1 MRHSPTARTRPAV
14 ALTLAVL
21 AVAALP
27 ACGASAAKGE
37 EAPDVKLPPVG
48 ADWDYQIGG
57 AYPPPKGVEIVARD
71 RADDPASGLY
81 NVCYVNAFQ
90 TQPDEKWPSRLLLHD
105 AKGEVV
111 GDPEWDGESVLDIT
125 TAAKREEAAERV
137 GAWFE
142 SCADKGFDA
151 VEPDNLD
158 TFTRWPDL
166 LTADQATAYASLLS
180 KRAHEL
186 GLAIAQ
192 KNTGPLAARRA
203 KTGLDFAVVE
213 ECGRYDEC
221 GEFAKPYQDRVV
233 VVEYEDKGMAKACDG
248 FGDRLSV
255 VRRDVDVSTPD
266 DDGYV
271 REVC

>member
-1 MRHSPTARTRPAV
+1 MSMVHSPAAHRRPAIIG
-14 ALTLAVL
+14 ALVL
-21 AVAALP
+21 AVVALSG
-27 ACGASAAKGE
+27 CGTTTTNEPK
-37 EAPDVKLPPVG
+37 VKLPPVG
-48 ADWDYQIGG
+48 AAWDYQIGG
-57 AYPPPKGVEIVARD
+57 AYEPPKGVEIVSRD
-71 RADDPASGLY
+71 RADDPAPGLY

-105 AKGEVV
+105 TKGEVV
-111 GDPEWDGESVLDIT
+111 EDPEWDGESVLDIT
-125 TAAKREEAAERV
+125 TAAKREEAAEKV

-142 SCADKGFDA
+142 ECADKGFDA

-166 LTADQATAYASLLS
+166 LTADQATAYVSLLA
-180 KRAHEL
+180 KRAHDL

-192 KNTGPLAARRA
+192 KNTGPLATRRA
-203 KTGLDFAVVE
+203 TAGLDFAVVE

-221 GEFAKPYQDRVV
+221 GAFAKPYKDRVV
-233 VVEYEDKGMAKACDG
+233 VVEYEDKGMAKACDD

-255 VRRDVDVSTPD
+255 VRRDRDVSTPD

-271 REVC
+271 RDVC

>member
-1 MRHSPTARTRPAV
+1 MHRTTV
-14 ALTLAVL
+14 ALSLVLLALATL
-21 AVAALP
+21 P
-27 ACGASAAKGE
+27 SCGSSAEKPE
-37 EAPDVKLPPVG
+37 VKLPPKG

-57 AYPPPKGVEIVARD
+57 AYEPPQGVEIVARD
-71 RADDPASGLY
+71 RADTPAPGVY

-90 TQPDEKWPSRLLLHD
+90 TQPGEKWPSRLLLHD

-111 GDPEWDGESVLDIT
+111 EDPDWDGESVLDIT
-125 TAAKREEAAERV
+125 TAAKREEAAKRV

-142 SCADKGFDA
+142 ECADKGYDA

-166 LTADQATAYASLLS
+166 LTADQATAYVSLLS
-180 KRAHEL
+180 RRAHEL

-192 KNTGPLAARRA
+192 KNTGPLAPRRA
-203 KTGLDFAVVE
+203 RTGLDFAVVE

-221 GEFAKPYQDRVV
+221 EAFAKPYRDRVV

-248 FGDRLSV
+248 FADRLSV

-266 DDGYV
+266 DDAYV
-271 REVC
+271 RDVC

>member
-1 MRHSPTARTRPAV
+1 MSHSPTARLRPAV
-14 ALTLAVL
+14 AALALAVL
-21 AVAALP
+21 T
-27 ACGASAAKGE
+27 ACSSSTTEDTEKAG
-37 EAPDVKLPPVG
+37 VKLPPVG
-48 ADWDYQIGG
+48 AAWDYQIGG
-57 AYPPPKGVEIVARD
+57 AYTPPKGARIVSRD
-71 RADDPASGLY
+71 RADDPAPGLY

-90 TQPDEKWPSRLLLHD
+90 TQPGEKWPSRLLLHD
-105 AKGEVV
+105 KTGQVV
-111 GDPEWDGESVLDIT
+111 GDPEWEGESVLDIT
-125 TAAKREEAAERV
+125 TDAKRKAAAERV
-137 GAWFE
+137 GAWIE
-142 SCADKGFDA
+142 ECADKGFDA

-158 TFTRWPDL
+158 TFTRWPGL
-166 LTADQATAYASLLS
+166 LTADQATAYVSLLA
-180 KRAHEL
+180 KRAHGL

-221 GEFAKPYQDRVV
+221 GTFARPYRDRVV

-255 VRRDVDVSTPD
+255 VRRDLDVSTPD

>member
-1 MRHSPTARTRPAV
+1 MSVFTSSTTARMRS
-14 ALTLAVL
+14 ALALAL
-21 AVAALP
+21 AIMALS
-27 ACGASAAKGE
+27 ACGSSTPAKKTADIE
-37 EAPDVKLPPVG
+37 LPPVG
-48 ADWDYQIGG
+48 AAWDYQIGG
-57 AYPPPKGVEIVARD
+57 AYTPPKGVEIVSRD
-71 RADDPASGLY
+71 RADDPAPGLY

-105 AKGEVV
+105 AKGKVV
-111 GDPEWDGESVLDIT
+111 EDPEWDGESVLDIT
-125 TAAKREEAAERV
+125 TRAKREEAAERV

-142 SCADKGFDA
+142 ECAEKGFDA

-158 TFTRWPDL
+158 TFTRWPGL
-166 LTADQATAYASLLS
+166 LTADQATAYVSLLS
-180 KRAHEL
+180 KRAHAL

-192 KNTGPLAARRA
+192 KNTGPLASRRA
-203 KTGLDFAVVE
+203 ATGLDFAVVE

-221 GEFAKPYQDRVV
+221 GAFAKPYRDRVV
-233 VVEYEDKGMAKACDG
+233 VVEYEDEGMARACDG

-255 VRRDVDVSTPD
+255 VRRDQDVSTPD